1 MLVDEH
7 SSSEDLPYKFNGKQ
21 FDEETG
27 LYYYGARYLNPMT
40 SLWYGV
46 DPLAEKY
53 VTTSGYIHT
62 LDNPIKL
69 VDTDGQ
75 DFVSAITE
83 GVGTFVFSAGASFVQ
98 NLLNNGGNV
107 QRAYSQID
115 WEGAGKDAVV
125 AGVMS
130 LVVSGASTTK
140 LIKKLS
146 SIKVG
151 NSTLA
156 KILVNTAVNMVTN
169 ITADAWKEK
178 SLSDVDFKD
187 AFFSALA
194 GSLAE
199 AGLGKLSKKLEDSFS
214 NAKKVVE
221 DAKVTL
227 NRHKAHRGSNFMR
240 QKYEANL
247 KKATTHASSMRR
259 RVYTRRFFNSIGTN
273 AGSRAGSLIY
283 KKFKK

>member
-1 MLVDEH
+1 M
-7 SSSEDLPYKFNGKQ
+7 
-21 FDEETG
+21 
-27 LYYYGARYLNPMT
+27 
-40 SLWYGV
+40 
-46 DPLAEKY
+46 AEKY
-53 VTTSGYIHT
+53 VTTSGFVHT
-62 LDNPIKL
+62 LNNPIKL

-83 GVGTFVFSAGASFVQ
+83 GVGTFGFSAGASFVQ
-98 NLLNNGGNV
+98 NLLENGGNV

-156 KILVNTAVNMVTN
+156 KILVNTAVNMVSG
-169 ITADAWKEK
+169 ITAEAWKEK
-178 SLSDVDFKD
+178 SLSGVDFKD
-187 AFFSALA
+187 VFFSALV

-199 AGLGKLSKKLEDSFS
+199 AGLGKLSKNWKILFQ
-214 NAKKVVE
+214 V
-221 DAKVTL
+221 L
-227 NRHKAHRGSNFMR
+227 
-240 QKYEANL
+240 
-247 KKATTHASSMRR
+247 RR
-259 RVYTRRFFNSIGTN
+259 LLRMLRLR
-273 AGSRAGSLIY
+273 
-283 KKFKK
+283 

>member
-1 MLVDEH
+1 M
-7 SSSEDLPYKFNGKQ
+7 
-21 FDEETG
+21 
-27 LYYYGARYLNPMT
+27 YYYGARYLNPVT

-53 VTTSGYIHT
+53 VTTSGFVHT
-62 LDNPIKL
+62 LNNPIKL

-98 NLLNNGGNV
+98 NLLENGGNV
-107 QRAYSQID
+107 QRAYREID
-115 WEGAGKDAVV
+115 WAGAGKDAVV

-156 KILVNTAVNMVTN
+156 KILVNTAVNMVSG
-169 ITADAWKEK
+169 ITAEAWKEK
-178 SLSDVDFKD
+178 SLSGVDFKEQ
-187 AFFSALA
+187 FFSALV
-194 GSLAE
+194 GSLTE
-199 AGLGKLSKKLEDSFS
+199 AGLGKLSKKLEASFS
-214 NAKKVVE
+214 SAKKAVK

-227 NRHKAHRGSNFMR
+227 NRHNAHRGSTFMR
-240 QKYEANL
+240 QNYEANL
-247 KKATTHASSMRR
+247 KKATLHANSMRKK
-259 RVYTRRFFNSIGTN
+259 VYTRRFFNSIGTN
-273 AGSRAGSLIY
+273 AGSKVGSLIY
-283 KKFKK
+283 KNMIR

>member
-1 MLVDEH
+1 M
-7 SSSEDLPYKFNGKQ
+7 
-21 FDEETG
+21 
-27 LYYYGARYLNPMT
+27 NPIT

-53 VTTSGYIHT
+53 VTTSGFVHT
-62 LDNPIKL
+62 LNNPIKL

-83 GVGTFVFSAGASFVQ
+83 GVGTFVFSAVASFVQ
-98 NLLNNGGNV
+98 NLLENGGNV

-156 KILVNTAVNMVTN
+156 KILVNTAVNMVSG
-169 ITADAWKEK
+169 ITAEAWKEK
-178 SLSDVDFKD
+178 SLSGVDFKD
-187 AFFSALA
+187 VFFSALV

-199 AGLGKLSKKLEDSFS
+199 AGLGKLSKNWKILFQ
-214 NAKKVVE
+214 V
-221 DAKVTL
+221 L
-227 NRHKAHRGSNFMR
+227 
-240 QKYEANL
+240 
-247 KKATTHASSMRR
+247 RR
-259 RVYTRRFFNSIGTN
+259 LLRMLRLR
-273 AGSRAGSLIY
+273 
-283 KKFKK
+283 

>member
-1 MLVDEH
+1 M
-7 SSSEDLPYKFNGKQ
+7 
-21 FDEETG
+21 
-27 LYYYGARYLNPMT
+27 YYYGARYLNPVT

-53 VTTSGYIHT
+53 VTTSGFVHT
-62 LDNPIKL
+62 LNNPIKL
-69 VDTDGQ
+69 ADTDGQ

-83 GVGTFVFSAGASFVQ
+83 GVGTFVFSAVASFVQ
-98 NLLNNGGNV
+98 NLLENGGNV

-151 NSTLA
+151 NSTLT
-156 KILVNTAVNMVTN
+156 KILVNTAVNMVSG
-169 ITADAWKEK
+169 ITAEAWKEK
-178 SLSDVDFKD
+178 SLSGVDFKD
-187 AFFSALA
+187 VFFSALV

-199 AGLGKLSKKLEDSFS
+199 AGLGKLSKNWKILFQ
-214 NAKKVVE
+214 V
-221 DAKVTL
+221 L
-227 NRHKAHRGSNFMR
+227 
-240 QKYEANL
+240 
-247 KKATTHASSMRR
+247 RR
-259 RVYTRRFFNSIGTN
+259 LLRMLRLR
-273 AGSRAGSLIY
+273 
-283 KKFKK
+283 

>member
-1 MLVDEH
+1 M
-7 SSSEDLPYKFNGKQ
+7 
-21 FDEETG
+21 
-27 LYYYGARYLNPMT
+27 NPIT

-53 VTTSGYIHT
+53 VTTSGFVHT
-62 LDNPIKL
+62 LNNPIKL

-98 NLLNNGGNV
+98 NLLENGGNV

-156 KILVNTAVNMVTN
+156 KILVNTAVNMVSG
-169 ITADAWKEK
+169 ITAEAWKEK
-178 SLSDVDFKD
+178 SLSGVDFKD
-187 AFFSALA
+187 VFFSALV

-199 AGLGKLSKKLEDSFS
+199 AGLGKLSKNWKILFQ
-214 NAKKVVE
+214 V
-221 DAKVTL
+221 L
-227 NRHKAHRGSNFMR
+227 
-240 QKYEANL
+240 
-247 KKATTHASSMRR
+247 RR
-259 RVYTRRFFNSIGTN
+259 LLRMLRLR
-273 AGSRAGSLIY
+273 
-283 KKFKK
+283 

>member
-1 MLVDEH
+1 M
-7 SSSEDLPYKFNGKQ
+7 
-21 FDEETG
+21 
-27 LYYYGARYLNPMT
+27 NPVT

-53 VTTSGYIHT
+53 VTTSGFVHT
-62 LDNPIKL
+62 LNNPIKL
-69 VDTDGQ
+69 ADTDGQ

-83 GVGTFVFSAGASFVQ
+83 GVGTFVFSAVASFVQ
-98 NLLNNGGNV
+98 NLLENGGNV

-156 KILVNTAVNMVTN
+156 KILVNTAVNMVSG
-169 ITADAWKEK
+169 ITAEAWKEK
-178 SLSDVDFKD
+178 SLSGVDFKD
-187 AFFSALA
+187 VFFSALV

-199 AGLGKLSKKLEDSFS
+199 AGLGKLSKNWKILFQ
-214 NAKKVVE
+214 V
-221 DAKVTL
+221 L
-227 NRHKAHRGSNFMR
+227 
-240 QKYEANL
+240 
-247 KKATTHASSMRR
+247 RR
-259 RVYTRRFFNSIGTN
+259 LLRMLRLR
-273 AGSRAGSLIY
+273 
-283 KKFKK
+283 

>member
-1 MLVDEH
+1 M
-7 SSSEDLPYKFNGKQ
+7 
-21 FDEETG
+21 
-27 LYYYGARYLNPMT
+27 YYYGARYLNPVT

-53 VTTSGYIHT
+53 VTTSGFVHT
-62 LDNPIKL
+62 LNNPIKL
-69 VDTDGQ
+69 ADTDGQ

-83 GVGTFVFSAGASFVQ
+83 GVGTFVFSAVASFVQ
-98 NLLNNGGNV
+98 NLLENGGNV

-156 KILVNTAVNMVTN
+156 KILVNTAVNMVSG
-169 ITADAWKEK
+169 ITAEAWKEK
-178 SLSDVDFKD
+178 SLSGVDFKEQ
-187 AFFSALA
+187 FFSAL
-194 GSLAE
+194 GNSLAE
-199 AGLGKLSKKLEDSFS
+199 AGLGKLSKNWKILFQ
-214 NAKKVVE
+214 V
-221 DAKVTL
+221 L
-227 NRHKAHRGSNFMR
+227 
-240 QKYEANL
+240 
-247 KKATTHASSMRR
+247 RR
-259 RVYTRRFFNSIGTN
+259 LLRMLRLR
-273 AGSRAGSLIY
+273 
-283 KKFKK
+283 

>member
-1 MLVDEH
+1 M
-7 SSSEDLPYKFNGKQ
+7 
-21 FDEETG
+21 
-27 LYYYGARYLNPMT
+27 YYYGARYLNPVT

-53 VTTSGYIHT
+53 VTTSGFVHT
-62 LDNPIKL
+62 LNNPIKL
-69 VDTDGQ
+69 ADTDGQ

-83 GVGTFVFSAGASFVQ
+83 GVGTFVFSAVASFVQ
-98 NLLNNGGNV
+98 NLLENGGNV

-156 KILVNTAVNMVTN
+156 KILVNTAVNMVSG
-169 ITADAWKEK
+169 ITAEAWKEK
-178 SLSDVDFKD
+178 SLSGVDFKD
-187 AFFSALA
+187 VFFSALV

-199 AGLGKLSKKLEDSFS
+199 AGLGKLSKNWKILFQ
-214 NAKKVVE
+214 V
-221 DAKVTL
+221 L
-227 NRHKAHRGSNFMR
+227 
-240 QKYEANL
+240 
-247 KKATTHASSMRR
+247 RR
-259 RVYTRRFFNSIGTN
+259 LLRMLRLR
-273 AGSRAGSLIY
+273 
-283 KKFKK
+283 

>member
-1 MLVDEH
+1 M
-7 SSSEDLPYKFNGKQ
+7 
-21 FDEETG
+21 
-27 LYYYGARYLNPMT
+27 YYYGARYLNPIT

-53 VTTSGYIHT
+53 VTTSGFVHT
-62 LDNPIKL
+62 LNNPIKL

-83 GVGTFVFSAGASFVQ
+83 GVGTFVFSAVASFVQ
-98 NLLNNGGNV
+98 NLLENGGNV

-156 KILVNTAVNMVTN
+156 KILVNTAVNMVSG
-169 ITADAWKEK
+169 ITAEAWKEK
-178 SLSDVDFKD
+178 SLSGVDFKD
-187 AFFSALA
+187 VFFSALV

-199 AGLGKLSKKLEDSFS
+199 AGLGKLSKNWKILFQ
-214 NAKKVVE
+214 V
-221 DAKVTL
+221 L
-227 NRHKAHRGSNFMR
+227 
-240 QKYEANL
+240 
-247 KKATTHASSMRR
+247 RR
-259 RVYTRRFFNSIGTN
+259 LLRMLRLR
-273 AGSRAGSLIY
+273 
-283 KKFKK
+283 

>member
-1 MLVDEH
+1 M
-7 SSSEDLPYKFNGKQ
+7 
-21 FDEETG
+21 
-27 LYYYGARYLNPMT
+27 NPVT

-53 VTTSGYIHT
+53 VTTSGFVHT
-62 LDNPIKL
+62 LNNPIKL
-69 VDTDGQ
+69 ADTDGQ

-83 GVGTFVFSAGASFVQ
+83 GVGTFVFSAVASFVQ
-98 NLLNNGGNV
+98 NLLENGGNV

-156 KILVNTAVNMVTN
+156 KILVNTAVNMVSG
-169 ITADAWKEK
+169 ITAEAWKEK
-178 SLSDVDFKD
+178 SLSGVDFKD
-187 AFFSALA
+187 VFFSALV

-199 AGLGKLSKKLEDSFS
+199 AGLGKLSKNWKLLFQ
-214 NAKKVVE
+214 V
-221 DAKVTL
+221 L
-227 NRHKAHRGSNFMR
+227 
-240 QKYEANL
+240 
-247 KKATTHASSMRR
+247 RR
-259 RVYTRRFFNSIGTN
+259 LLRMLRLR
-273 AGSRAGSLIY
+273 
-283 KKFKK
+283 

>member
-1 MLVDEH
+1 M
-7 SSSEDLPYKFNGKQ
+7 
-21 FDEETG
+21 
-27 LYYYGARYLNPMT
+27 YYYGARYLNPVT

-53 VTTSGYIHT
+53 VTTSGFVHT
-62 LDNPIKL
+62 LNNPIKL
-69 VDTDGQ
+69 VDTDGR

-98 NLLNNGGNV
+98 NLLENGGNV

-156 KILVNTAVNMVTN
+156 KILVNTAVNMVSG
-169 ITADAWKEK
+169 ITAEAWKEK
-178 SLSDVDFKD
+178 SLSGVDFKD
-187 AFFSALA
+187 VFFSALV

-199 AGLGKLSKKLEDSFS
+199 AGLGKLSKNWKILFQ
-214 NAKKVVE
+214 V
-221 DAKVTL
+221 L
-227 NRHKAHRGSNFMR
+227 
-240 QKYEANL
+240 
-247 KKATTHASSMRR
+247 RR
-259 RVYTRRFFNSIGTN
+259 LLRMLRLR
-273 AGSRAGSLIY
+273 
-283 KKFKK
+283 